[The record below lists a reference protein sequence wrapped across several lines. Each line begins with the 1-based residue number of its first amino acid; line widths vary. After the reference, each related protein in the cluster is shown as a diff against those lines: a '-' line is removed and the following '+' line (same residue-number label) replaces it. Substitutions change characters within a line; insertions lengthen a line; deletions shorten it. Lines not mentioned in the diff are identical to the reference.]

1 MSELIET
8 KPLPTFVK
16 KKHELDKLLKSL
28 EKAVPEAVALLV
40 EIMSDDKVPVD
51 VRMKCASKLIDS
63 KIDTVKQI
71 NADEMARLVAE
82 YKIGSGGK
90 LIGRGSTA
98 EEKDNTPALDFDNI
112 REV

>member
-1 MSELIET
+1 MTGLVAKEL
-8 KPLPTFVK
+8 TFIK
-16 KKHELDKLLKSL
+16 KKHELDKMLKSL
-28 EKAVPEAVALLV
+28 EKMNPTVLKVLDELFESEDIPLKTKAEYALKTLELQSSV
-40 EIMSDDKVPVD
+40 
-51 VRMKCASKLIDS
+51 
-63 KIDTVKQI
+63 VKQI

-98 EEKDNTPALDFDNI
+98 EETDSTPALDFDTI